1 MVASRISRVHF
12 WIFCAFL
19 FNFAWISDGQS
30 WYDVRLVGGS
40 SANAGRV
47 EIYYFGTWGT
57 VCDDGFGYTEADII
71 CQQLGYES
79 ANTYYTSAYF
89 GEGSGNIW
97 LDDVDCTGNEYELA
111 DCDHDGWGVHNCYHG
126 EDVGVECYVSD
137 YYYDDTDVRLSD
149 GDVSSEGRVEILY
162 NGQWGTIC
170 DDSWGR
176 EEADVV
182 CQQLGYSRAIE
193 AVGNAY
199 FGQGSGQIWLDDVSC
214 SGLEGSIDE
223 CSHDGWGTHN
233 CHHSEDAGVRC
244 YDGEDTGSYGFGI
257 AVIAG
262 IAVGSIIA
270 PALLIGL
277 VYAVCKSSSCT
288 TPVDVAPTRHPTS
301 APTYNSYDNP
311 GPHDVINRP
320 PPSYDEINKPTA
332 YANPHGVQHPPPPPP
347 PDTFNPVG
355 GHTHPAPVQSGSTY
369 PNNAWQAP
377 PAGAPPSSY
386 PPPMAPSGTG
396 DQYNPYADL
405 PPLAQ
410 PAPVPQAY
418 VPPPTHVP
426 PPQQL
431 YCFQEKLKVGQSMQK
446 VLRALVYW
454 FICNFIVRRDAAAIS
469 VRLSG
474 SGSDTEG
481 RVEVFYDGEWGTVCD
496 DLWGDRET
504 AVVCSQLGFRGE
516 SSYVG
521 GAFYGQGTGRIW
533 LDNVQC
539 VGTESS
545 LEDCIHLG
553 WGIHN
558 CGHYEDVGVI
568 CSEGTNRV
576 RLTGGDVSS
585 EGRVEISYNGQWGT
599 ICDDS
604 WGQEEAD
611 VVCQQLGYSRAVE
624 AVGNAHFGEGSGQ
637 IWLDDLSCS
646 GLEDAIGDCHHGG
659 WGSHDCV
666 HSQDAGVVCYDG
678 ADSGTDTVRLIG
690 GSSSSEGRVEIF
702 YNGQWGTICD
712 DSWGQEEANVV
723 CHQLGY
729 SRAIEAVGNAHFGQG
744 SGQIW
749 LDDLSC
755 SGLEGDIEDCHHG
768 GWGSHNCVHSEDA
781 GVRCYNDGPN
791 EGEVRLVG
799 GSSSH
804 EGRVEIY
811 KYSEWGTIC
820 DDGWDIEDGITVC
833 QQLGYSSAISVHPEA
848 YFGSGSGVIWLHDV
862 DCTGSEP
869 RLDEC
874 THSGWGGG
882 DCTHEQDAGV
892 RCTPGIAENSLRL
905 TDGHGISSGRVE
917 IYHGGEWGTV
927 CDDGWDLPQARI
939 VCRQLGF
946 PGAVSSHSEAHFGEG
961 TDQIWLDN
969 VDCIGTESRLSGCRH
984 NGWGSHNCHH
994 GEDAGVTCQEAAEGN
1009 TKGAVALVNS
1019 QGRNWY
1025 GRVQIYYNNTWGTV
1039 CDTLW
1044 SLNEARVVCN
1054 SLGFDD
1060 VDKWKMSAEPTEG
1073 PIWLDNVHCD
1083 GTESSLVYCTHAG
1096 WGVHRCDHTQDVAI
1110 SCYNYSHFKTG
1121 HIVGILGGT
1130 VFLVV
1135 LGQYIKAAYQKSRC
1149 CNHSSTS
1156 TTPVSAPPPSSNH
1169 HRVTRDDGPGF
1180 SGNYFSRPDTA
1191 PPSYD
1196 SIFKYSTYH
1205 PPPPPD
1211 PAVFSPEG
1219 GTRSPPPPYL
1229 PPSSTAAES
1238 LASGSTNYYPHSDSA
1253 PDRGLTPVNG

>member
-1 MVASRISRVHF
+1 MVAFRISRVRF
-12 WIFCAFL
+12 WILWTFL
-19 FNFAWISDGQS
+19 FNFSWIIEGQS

-47 EIYYFGTWGT
+47 EIYYFGSWGT
-57 VCDDGFGYTEADII
+57 VCDDGFGYDEADII

-111 DCDHDGWGVHNCYHG
+111 DCNHDGWGVHNCYHG

-137 YYYDDTDVRLSD
+137 YYYDDADVRLSD
-149 GDVSSEGRVEILY
+149 GDVSSEGRVEVLY

-193 AVGNAY
+193 AVGNAR
-199 FGQGSGQIWLDDVSC
+199 FGEGSGQIWLDDVSC
-214 SGLEGSIDE
+214 SGIEDGIDE

-244 YDGEDTGSYGFGI
+244 YDGQDTGSYGFGV
-257 AVIAG
+257 AVVAG
-262 IAVGSIIA
+262 ITVGSILA
-270 PALLIGL
+270 PVLLIGL
-277 VYAVCKSSSCT
+277 IYAACKSSSCV

-311 GPHDVINRP
+311 GPDGMNRP

-347 PDTFNPVG
+347 DTFNPVG
-355 GHTHPAPVQSGSTY
+355 GHTHPAPVQSGSMY

-377 PAGAPPSSY
+377 PTGAPPSSY

-431 YCFQEKLKVGQSMQK
+431 YFGQSMQK

-454 FICNFIVRRDAAAIS
+454 FICNLIVRRDTAAIS

-496 DLWGDRET
+496 DLWGDYET
-504 AVVCSQLGFRGE
+504 TVVCSQLGFRGE

-533 LDNVQC
+533 LDDVQC
-539 VGTESS
+539 RGTESS
-545 LEDCIHLG
+545 LEDCSHLG

-568 CSEGTNRV
+568 CSEGTDTV
-576 RLTGGDVSS
+576 RLTGGD
-585 EGRVEISYNGQWGT
+585 I
-599 ICDDS
+599 
-604 WGQEEAD
+604 
-611 VVCQQLGYSRAVE
+611 
-624 AVGNAHFGEGSGQ
+624 
-637 IWLDDLSCS
+637 
-646 GLEDAIGDCHHGG
+646 
-659 WGSHDCV
+659 
-666 HSQDAGVVCYDG
+666 
-678 ADSGTDTVRLIG
+678 
-690 GSSSSEGRVEIF
+690 SSEGRVEIF

-723 CHQLGY
+723 CQQLGY
-729 SRAIEAVGNAHFGQG
+729 SGAIESVGNAHFGQG

-749 LDDLSC
+749 LDDVSC
-755 SGLEGDIEDCHHG
+755 SGIESDIEDCHHG

-781 GVRCYNDGPN
+781 GVRCSNDGAN
-791 EGEVRLVG
+791 EGDLRLVG

-820 DDGWDIEDGITVC
+820 DDGWDIEDGTTVC
-833 QQLGYSSAISVHPEA
+833 KQLGYSSAISVHPEA

-862 DCTGSEP
+862 DCTASEP

-892 RCTPGIAENSLRL
+892 RCTPGIAENSIRL
-905 TDGHGISSGRVE
+905 TDGHDISEGRVE
-917 IYHGGEWGTV
+917 IYHDGEWGTV
-927 CDDGWDLPQARI
+927 CDDGWDIPQARV

-946 PGAVSSHSEAHFGEG
+946 PGVVSSHSEAHFGEG

-984 NGWGSHNCHH
+984 NGWSSHNCLH
-994 GEDAGVTCQEAAEGN
+994 GEDAGVTCQKAEGD
-1009 TKGAVALVNS
+1009 TKGAVALANS

-1039 CDTLW
+1039 CDTFW

-1060 VDKWKMSAEPTEG
+1060 VDKWKMSAESTEG

-1096 WGVHRCDHTQDVAI
+1096 WGVHRCDHTHDVAI

-1130 VFLVV
+1130 VFIVV
-1135 LGQYIKAAYQKSRC
+1135 LGQYIKAACQKSRC

-1169 HRVTRDDGPGF
+1169 HRVTRDYGPGF

-1196 SIFKYSTYH
+1196 SIFKYSTHH

-1211 PAVFSPEG
+1211 PAAFSPEG

-1238 LASGSTNYYPHSDSA
+1238 LASGSTNYYPHSHSA